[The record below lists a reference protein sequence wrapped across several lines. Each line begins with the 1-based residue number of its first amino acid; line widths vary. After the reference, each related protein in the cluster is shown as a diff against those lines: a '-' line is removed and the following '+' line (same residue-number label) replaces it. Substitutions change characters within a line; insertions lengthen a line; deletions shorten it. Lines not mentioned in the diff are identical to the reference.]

1 MEILN
6 MIFVAG
12 DINLLKEG
20 KNVMKKTMA
29 ILLTLIMLVSV
40 FPVSSSAF
48 SVDTETNLPKLTE
61 APEIYYIANDAS
73 DYGDEVRAYYIN
85 SEEIINMQR
94 EIDVLGEEAFL
105 AKYGFNIDTEEES
118 WDSAD
123 ITFYIQFAYS
133 FDNVN
138 WINDSDYADYNDTE
152 WLPSS
157 IYDYDSSQYTHY
169 NLPNTDD
176 TYNWFDDTQIFDLTT
191 FYEWNFSYHAQL
203 ASNMT
208 QGRAFRTNIN
218 DEDTGYSVNFNNET
232 LYVKARY
239 RVWYYTSVDGGVSG
253 YNVFY
258 SPWSE
263 TVSYNNT
270 SKGLTY
276 EMPNQGGINAA
287 PVIELIGTE
296 KSGDSAYYLVS
307 IDYPDALLRAGA
319 AAEAAYWNADDEYEI
334 LPDDDYYW
342 DRNVQYEIRVNDG
355 QWYECTTEWPGYTDK
370 EFANYWISEFFE
382 DEGIAYEQGDTVYLR
397 ARVLIGDYSYG
408 DYGKIPN
415 EDTYWVSQYSE
426 PIVIPL
432 DGYYRINY
440 VLNGGDFDY
449 NAEILREFTE
459 ESTVVIDL
467 TSADYTPTR
476 YGYHFEGWYTTE
488 DFRNGTKVTSIDT
501 AAEKNHKLYAKWSAT
516 EYNVTYV
523 PGTKRYVYN
532 PNRTLVTTYMDD
544 EILRDPSCTG
554 LTFLG
559 WYTTPDFKESSKI
572 TEIKC
577 SQLTGDIT
585 LYMKWNIPTY
595 TVTYVLNGGTNA
607 PGNPTSFTVDIEDEE
622 DYINIKAPTMKGMLF
637 DGWYYYDDF
646 TGALTKTD
654 NGYNM
659 HRYGHNI
666 TLYAKWIRGRYNIT
680 YVQPEVHK
688 NVYNPNPAQYT
699 YGDTVTLKALSA
711 TGYTFGNWY
720 TDAAFTKQA
729 TDISATDEGAKT
741 FYAKWTENDYN
752 IVYVHDTIA
761 ALTPPANKI
770 NNSNPATRKYTQKV
784 TLTAPYTGDGIFEFM
799 GWYNNVNFQGD
810 KITEIPANRA
820 EHTTLYA
827 KWFVYQWGDVDLDG
841 KVTAADARIALR
853 HSVSL
858 EKITGKAFYWADVN
872 YKDNKITAADARTIL
887 RMSVNLDSVAS
898 LGLPSVPPTLNK

>member
-1 MEILN
+1 
-6 MIFVAG
+6 
-12 DINLLKEG
+12 
-20 KNVMKKTMA
+20 MKKILFALFSVA
-29 ILLTLIMLVSV
+29 ILIAV
-40 FPVSSSAF
+40 FTVGAAAYTI
-48 SVDTETNLPKLTE
+48 DTSTGLPKLTE
-61 APEIYYIANDAS
+61 PPEIYYIENDAGDS
-73 DYGDEVRAYYIN
+73 GDYVRAYYIN

-94 EIDVLGEEAFL
+94 EIDVLGEEAYL
-105 AKYGFNIDTEEES
+105 KKHGFNIDTGEES
-118 WDSAD
+118 WDYANIS
-123 ITFYIQFAYS
+123 FYLQFAYS

-138 WINDSDYADYNDTE
+138 WINDSDYADYNTEE
-152 WLPSS
+152 WLPTS
-157 IYDYDSSQYTHY
+157 IDDDYDSSLDSHY
-169 NLPNTDD
+169 NLPNTGNTDD
-176 TYNWFDDTQIFDLTT
+176 WFEYARIFDLSI
-191 FYEWNFSYHAQL
+191 FYEWNFSNHEQL

-239 RVWYYTSVDGGVSG
+239 RVWYRTYVDGDYN

-276 EMPNQGGINAA
+276 EMPYEGDIDEA
-287 PVIELIGTE
+287 PVIELIDTE

-307 IDYPDALLRAGA
+307 IDYPDTLLRAGA
-319 AAEAAYWNADDEYEI
+319 AADAAYWNADDEYEI

-342 DRNVQYEIRVNDG
+342 NRNVQYEIRVNDG
-355 QWYECTTEWPGYTDK
+355 QWYEYTTTAPENTTY

-415 EDTYWVSQYSE
+415 EDTYWLSEYSE

-440 VLNGGDFDY
+440 VLNYGEFDY
-449 NAEILREFTE
+449 GADILWQFTE

-467 TSADYTPTR
+467 TSDDYTPTR
-476 YGYHFEGWYTTE
+476 YGYKFEGWYTTE
-488 DFRNGTKVTSIDT
+488 DFKDGTKVTSIDT
-501 AAEKNHKLYAKWSAT
+501 SAEKNHKIYAKWSAT
-516 EYNVTYV
+516 EYDITYV
-523 PGTKRYVYN
+523 TGTKRYVYN

-559 WYTTPDFKESSKI
+559 WYTTPDFKESSKV

-595 TVTYVLNGGTNA
+595 TITYVLNGGTNA
-607 PGNPTSFTVDIEDEE
+607 AGNPTSFTVDIEDEE

-646 TGALTKTD
+646 TGALTKTE

-666 TLYAKWIRGRYNIT
+666 TLYAKWIKGRYNIT
-680 YVQPEVHK
+680 YVQPEALK
-688 NVYNPNPAQYT
+688 SVYNPNPSQYT
-699 YGDTVTLKALSA
+699 YGDTVTLKALTA
-711 TGYTFGNWY
+711 TGYTFGGWY
-720 TDAAFTKQA
+720 TDSAFTKKA
-729 TDISATDEGAKT
+729 TGITATDEGART
-741 FYAKWTENDYN
+741 FYAKWTENVYN

-770 NNSNPATRKYTQKV
+770 NNNNPATRKYTQKV

-799 GWYNNVNFQGD
+799 GWYNNVNFQGA
-810 KITEIPANRA
+810 KVTEIPANTA
-820 EHTTLYA
+820 AHTTLYA
-827 KWFVYQWGDVDLDG
+827 KWFVYQWGDADLDG
-841 KVTAADARIALR
+841 AVTAADARLALR
-853 HSVSL
+853 HSVGL
-858 EKITGKAFYWADVN
+858 DKIEGTAFHWTNITYD
-872 YKDNKITAADARTIL
+872 DDSITAADARLIL
-887 RMSVNLDSVAS
+887 RMSVKLETVE
-898 LGLPSVPPTLNK
+898 GMKLPELPPALKK

>member
-1 MEILN
+1 
-6 MIFVAG
+6 
-12 DINLLKEG
+12 
-20 KNVMKKTMA
+20 MKKT
-29 ILLTLIMLVSV
+29 LLVIFSVLMLIVVLA
-40 FPVSSSAF
+40 VSSSAYT
-48 SVDTETNLPKLTE
+48 VDSETSLPIPTE
-61 APEIYYIANDAS
+61 APEIYYISNDAR
-73 DYGDEVRAYYIN
+73 DDGDRVFANYIN
-85 SEEIINMQR
+85 SEEIIEMSR
-94 EIDVLGEEAFL
+94 EVSVLGEEAYL
-105 AKYGFNIDTEEES
+105 KKYGFNIDTGE
-118 WDSAD
+118 DSYDYAS
-123 ITFYIQFAYS
+123 IETYVQFAYS

-138 WINDSDYADYNDTE
+138 WINDSDYADYDDTG
-152 WLPSS
+152 WLPTN
-157 IYDYDSSQYTHY
+157 IKNPEDSSQYSY
-169 NLPNTDD
+169 YDLPNTSCSFD
-176 TYNWFDDTQIFDLTT
+176 WFDYKNIFDLTGIIEWY
-191 FYEWNFSYHAQL
+191 YEGYHAQL

-239 RVWYYTSVDGGVSG
+239 RLWYYTYIYGVGRS

-276 EMPNQGGINAA
+276 EMPAEGIINEA
-287 PVIELIGTE
+287 PVIELIDTE
-296 KSGDSAYYLVS
+296 KSGDSSYYLIS
-307 IDYPDALLRAGA
+307 INYPDTLLRAGA
-319 AAEAAYWNADDEYEI
+319 AADAAYHNYDDEYDI
-334 LPDDDYYW
+334 FLDDDFYW
-342 DRNVQYEIRVNDG
+342 DRNIQLEFRVNDG
-355 QWYECTTEWPGYTDK
+355 QWYEYTSTWPGNSDY

-397 ARVLIGDYSYG
+397 ARVLIGDYDYG
-408 DYGKIPN
+408 DYGKVPN
-415 EDTYWVSQYSE
+415 DATYWVSQYSE

-440 VLNGGDFDY
+440 VLNGGEFDY
-449 NAEILREFTE
+449 GADILWQFTE

-488 DFRNGTKVTSIDT
+488 DFQNGTKVTSIDT
-501 AAEKNHKLYAKWSAT
+501 TAETNHKVYAKWSAT

-532 PNRTLVTTYMDD
+532 PNPSLVTTYMDN
-544 EILRDPSCTG
+544 EVLEDPSCSG

-559 WYTTPDFKESSKI
+559 WYTTPDFKESSKV

-595 TVTYVLNGGTNA
+595 TITYILNGGTNA
-607 PGNPTSFTVDIEDEE
+607 SGNPTSFTVDIEDEE
-622 DYINIKAPTMKGMLF
+622 DYINIKAPTKKGMLF

-666 TLYAKWIRGRYNIT
+666 TLYAKWIKGRYDIT
-680 YVQPEVHK
+680 YVQPNALK
-688 NVYNPNPAQYT
+688 NVYNPNPTQYT

-720 TDAAFTKQA
+720 TDAAFTKKA
-729 TDISATDEGAKT
+729 ADISATDEGART
-741 FYAKWTENDYN
+741 FYAKWTENVYN

-827 KWFVYQWGDVDLDG
+827 KWFVYQWGDVNLDG
-841 KVTAADARIALR
+841 EVTSADARIALR
-853 HSVSL
+853 HAVAL
-858 EKITGKAFYWADVN
+858 EKITGKAFYWGNVN
-872 YKDNKITAADARTIL
+872 YEDNEITAADARSIL
-887 RMSVNLDSVAS
+887 RMSVKLDSVAS
-898 LGLPSVPPTLNK
+898 LGLPSVPPMLNK